1 MPLVNPRFDRRSNEV
16 KTLKNNIFHS
26 FTSNSSLSKN
36 FDKFDQKSI
45 MGGPKNPNF
54 DLTVRMG
61 WNQCLYEDIKFSFQ
75 QLLMGKNWS

>member
-61 WNQCLYEDIKFSFQ
+61 WNQCLYKDYQI
-75 QLLMGKNWS
+75 LIPTIIDG

>member
-1 MPLVNPRFDRRSNEV
+1 MPLVNPRFDRRSNED

-61 WNQCLYEDIKFSFQ
+61 WNQCLYKDYQI
-75 QLLMGKNWS
+75 LIPTIIDG

>member
-16 KTLKNNIFHS
+16 KTLKNSIFHS

-36 FDKFDQKSI
+36 FDKFDQKSV
-45 MGGPKNPNF
+45 MGGPKNPKF

-61 WNQCLYEDIKFSFQ
+61 WNKCLYEDYQI
-75 QLLMGKNWS
+75 LIPTIIDG